1 MWLAGGG
8 ITWKEIGTSDELLG
22 RFSARFKA
30 ALDRSRGL
38 MIPGYTEVK
47 MLVSEVEGE
56 KADDNDPGHSIRL
69 FTNMLQD
76 ITNRSADLCI
86 RRKLS

>member
-1 MWLAGGG
+1 MSSWVDSVLDSKLSWTDPGP
-8 ITWKEIGTSDELLG
+8 LG
-22 RFSARFKA
+22 VERLS
-30 ALDRSRGL
+30 L
-38 MIPGYTEVK
+38 MMLGYTEVE

-69 FTNMLQD
+69 FTNMVQD

-86 RRKLS
+86 RRNLS

>member
-1 MWLAGGG
+1 
-8 ITWKEIGTSDELLG
+8 
-22 RFSARFKA
+22 
-30 ALDRSRGL
+30 

-47 MLVSEVEGE
+47 MFVSEVEGG
-56 KADDNDPGHSIRL
+56 KANDNGPGHSIRL

-86 RRKLS
+86 RRNLS